1 MARDYPER
9 PIVGVGTVALR
20 GDTVLL
26 VRRGHPPRQGQWSL
40 PGGAQELGETL
51 IEAARR
57 EVREETGIELDTIS
71 LLTVVDLIEPDGK
84 GRIRHH
90 YSLVD
95 FIAEATAGE
104 PVAAHDA
111 SDARFFALEEI
122 GRLGMWSETL
132 RIIELAA
139 GRRSHS

>member
-1 MARDYPER
+1 MSRDYPER
-9 PIVGVGTVALR
+9 PVIGVGTVVLR
-20 GDTVLL
+20 DQSVLL
-26 VRRGHPPRQGQWSL
+26 VRRANPPRRGQWSL

-57 EVREETGIELDTIS
+57 EVREETGIELAAIS
-71 LLTVVDLIEPDGK
+71 LLTVLDLIEPDAE

-95 FIAEATAGE
+95 FVAEADPGE

-111 SDARFFALEEI
+111 SDARFVALEDV

-132 RIIELAA
+132 RVIELAV
-139 GRRSHS
+139 GRRPHS